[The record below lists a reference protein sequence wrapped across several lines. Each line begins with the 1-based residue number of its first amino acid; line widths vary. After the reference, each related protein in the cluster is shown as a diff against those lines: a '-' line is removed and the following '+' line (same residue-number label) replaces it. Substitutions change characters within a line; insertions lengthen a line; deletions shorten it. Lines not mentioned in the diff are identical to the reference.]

1 MADADGKRLP
11 LCAAKPGGWPVNT
24 VGHPSFCGLR
34 ATSVEVSERSPNFA
48 VLPVGAHEQHGA
60 HLPLS
65 TDTIVASWAGEQV
78 ARRLGGLLLP
88 TIPYGTSFTH
98 RTFAGTVTLE
108 WSTLAA
114 LVGDVVANCYE
125 HGVMTVFIMSGHGGN
140 FILNP
145 CVRSINARCPEGQ
158 TVLVPETVFFGAS
171 MTADDFHAGRWET
184 SLGLALAAD
193 DVRMERAV
201 DFVPAGVNRAELTNR
216 PISQFTP
223 TGVWGHATEATVE
236 EGHRLLDEMGER
248 LCAYVAGWLAQLAA
262 EHPHE

>member
-1 MADADGKRLP
+1 MT
-11 LCAAKPGGWPVNT
+11 T
-24 VGHPSFCGLR
+24 VDHPSFCGVR
-34 ATSVEVSERSPNFA
+34 ATSTDVSERAPEFA

-60 HLPLS
+60 HLPLN
-65 TDTIVASWAGEQV
+65 TDTMVASWAGEQV

-108 WSTLAA
+108 YTTLAA
-114 LVGDVVANCYE
+114 LVGDVVGNCYA

-145 CVRSINARCPEGQ
+145 CVRSINARHPQGQ
-158 TVLVPETVFFGAS
+158 TVLVPEGVFFGES

-184 SLGLALAAD
+184 SLALALASD

-201 DFVPAGVNRAELTNR
+201 DFVPSGINRAELTNR
-216 PISQFTP
+216 PISEFTAHRGLGP
-223 TGVWGHATEATVE
+223 RHR
-236 EGHRLLDEMGER
+236 GHRRGGRAAPAGHVGSAER
-248 LCAYVAGWLAQLAA
+248 LRVRMAGSTGSPRSAPRMTLPRPA
-262 EHPHE
+262 E

>member
-11 LCAAKPGGWPVNT
+11 FSAAWAEEGPVT
-24 VGHPSFCGLR
+24 AADHPSFCGVH
-34 ATSVEVSERSPNFA
+34 ATSADVSERAPTFA

-78 ARRLGGLLLP
+78 GRRLGGLLLP

-114 LVGDVVANCYE
+114 LVGDIVANCYT

-145 CVRSINARCPEGQ
+145 CVRSINARHPEGQ
-158 TVLVPETVFFGAS
+158 TVLVPENVFFGES

-184 SLGLALAAD
+184 SLGIALVPD
-193 DVRMERAV
+193 DVRMDRAV
-201 DFVPAGVNRAELTNR
+201 DFVPTGINRAELTNR
-216 PISQFTP
+216 PISDFTP
-223 TGVWGHATEATVE
+223 TGVWGRATGATRQE
-236 EGHRLLDEMGER
+236 GER
-248 LCAYVAGWLAQLAA
+248 LLAEMADRLAAYVSGWVDRLAR
-262 EHPHE
+262 ERTS